1 MKRDP
6 QHKQVKRKEGRER
19 ATRVLVIAF
28 FALPHHLFAICTS
41 ITKPPQLRDTVST
54 NNWFWVLSSIYKGDR
69 DLVPFCCFGISWSA
83 RTTFPLWPLNLLT
96 IGSGG
101 LNGEHIFQSIIY
113 FDCCSSCVVV
123 AFKSSDTRFVVSLSH
138 PRQSFVMLKVVRRT
152 VPLVPSSWVKNVNRW
167 LHVDGWTVER
177 CATCYGC
184 TVLRAT
190 CQYVICH
197 TSMSLTCHVKMYVV
211 THLCVLRGLL
221 Y

>member
-6 QHKQVKRKEGRER
+6 QHKQVKRKEERER
-19 ATRVLVIAF
+19 HGCWLLLFLLCPTTF
-28 FALPHHLFAICTS
+28 LPFPHPS
-41 ITKPPQLRDTVST
+41 QKPPQLRDTVST

-190 CQYVICH
+190 CQYVILVCH
-197 TSMSLTCHVKMYVV
+197 WHVM
-211 THLCVLRGLL
+211 
-221 Y
+221 